1 MDEVLRVDSLNAG
14 YSRFHVIFD
23 VSFGVRPRDILVI
36 VGPNGSGK
44 STTLKAIFGIAT
56 VFSGRIDYKGKDV
69 TRLPPHVKARM
80 GLAYLPQT
88 DNVFSELSVAENLK
102 MAAYTLSD
110 DVARDRMEEILSLYP
125 ILKERLGQKA
135 KTLSGGER
143 QILALGMT
151 LMRNPEII
159 MLDEPTG
166 GLAPR
171 IAREILQKIVDLRDS
186 LKKTIILVE
195 QNARSALEM
204 GDNAILMVGGKLAFF
219 GKAGDLLSDREL
231 GKLYLGLR

>member
-1 MDEVLRVDSLNAG
+1 
-14 YSRFHVIFD
+14 
-23 VSFGVRPRDILVI
+23 
-36 VGPNGSGK
+36 
-44 STTLKAIFGIAT
+44 
-56 VFSGRIDYKGKDV
+56 
-69 TRLPPHVKARM
+69 
-80 GLAYLPQT
+80 
-88 DNVFSELSVAENLK
+88 K